1 MLGNMP
7 QLTGNADKD
16 VVALYDYVLALRR
29 ELYDLL
35 NNLDDDNIR
44 QITAKSIATD
54 TLVVGDNIRMGD
66 NAVISWGQVNDAPT
80 VYSADDIRYTIITK
94 EWIGTLGLKV
104 GEQIEMG
111 SNAYISW
118 GQVTE
123 QPFIPQNAADIGA
136 LASDSPRLTYIDKDG
151 IYTNFID
158 ATQILAGTL
167 IGFKIKTAGSGRRIE
182 FGDNQYKTYNNNDK
196 LHGVYMDALGGTS
209 SFRVYDNDEHRFS
222 LFYGSQEGD
231 LVPKMRMTATGCP
244 MKISSGVNDMSLT
257 ANKIW
262 IEGDVNFGGA
272 VTGLKAKLG

>member
-7 QLTGNADKD
+7 QLTGDAEKD

-111 SNAYISW
+111 SNAIISW

-123 QPFIPQNAADIGA
+123 QPFIPRNAEDVGA
-136 LASDSPRLTYIDKDG
+136 LATNSPRLTWIGPTG
-151 IYTNFID
+151 IYTRSIE
-158 ATQILAGTL
+158 AEQILAGTL
-167 IGFKIKTAGSGRRIE
+167 TGFTIKTAESGRRIE
-182 FGDNQYKTYNNNDK
+182 FGDNKYETYNADNQR
-196 LHGVYMDALGGTS
+196 HGVYMDALGGTS
-209 SFRVYDNDEHRFS
+209 SFRIHDNGEHKFS
-222 LFYGSQEGD
+222 LFYGAIDDTGE
-231 LVPKMRMTATGCP
+231 KMWLTSTGCP

-262 IEGDVNFGGA
+262 VEGDVHFGGA
-272 VTGLKAKLG
+272 VTGLKVRLG